1 VHTAHGSGE
10 GGSLRPSDGRALR
23 VANIRGLTRAVLTEC
38 DGDVDAAWALLQQ
51 RNQAVMEE
59 RVFQEHAAVSVLQE
73 QYHQAR
79 EYVHQWGCQESFLQ
93 FADQCPV
100 EFGKYVVSMKEALR
114 GLCADC
120 LWRGDCACICCLPP
134 PVQCLGTAPAR

>member
-1 VHTAHGSGE
+1 MHTAHGSGE
-10 GGSLRPSDGRALR
+10 GGALRPFDGRALR
-23 VANIRGLTRAVLTEC
+23 VANIRGPTRAVLTEYN
-38 DGDVDAAWALLQQ
+38 GDVGAAWALLQQ

-59 RVFQEHAAVSVLQE
+59 RVFRSTAVSVLQE

-100 EFGKYVVSMKEALR
+100 EFGKYVVSMKEA
-114 GLCADC
+114 GSEAY
-120 LWRGDCACICCLPP
+120 
-134 PVQCLGTAPAR
+134 VQTASGEVTVPASAAFRLLSSA